1 MRRPS
6 TVLRKMIDD
15 LEAIEDPSERGARA
29 TEALEQF
36 KALNAEVAQIR
47 QTAAIE
53 LKGQGLTYKQIGE
66 QFGAPGR
73 PLHFSRIQQ
82 IIKGE
87 ATGRWAKAARGEGTK
102 DAPAAT
108 ENTDA

>member
-6 TVLRKMIDD
+6 AVLRRLIDD
-15 LEAIEDPSERGARA
+15 LKAIKDPGERGARA
-29 TEALEQF
+29 TETLEHV

-47 QTAAIE
+47 QAAARE
-53 LKGQGLTYKQIGE
+53 LKEQGLTYKQIGE
-66 QFGAPGR
+66 RFGPDGR

-87 ATGRWAKAARGEGTK
+87 ATGRWAKVARDENAAK
-102 DAPAAT
+102 NPH
-108 ENTDA
+108 TDDE